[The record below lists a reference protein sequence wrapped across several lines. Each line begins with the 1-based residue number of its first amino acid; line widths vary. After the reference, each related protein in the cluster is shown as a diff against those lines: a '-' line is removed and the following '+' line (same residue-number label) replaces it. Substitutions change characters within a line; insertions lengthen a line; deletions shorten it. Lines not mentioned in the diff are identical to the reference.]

1 VLNESESTLTVPERT
16 MTTPSLSLRLAD
28 WIGRRHGIESGD
40 VVLGHQRIFILP
52 TRTGMAFWA
61 VVGILL
67 IGSINFGLQ
76 LGYLLTFTIV
86 GLALVSLYDTHRNL
100 SGLVLRGQGVT
111 PVHAGDV
118 AAFELTVSNPVPT
131 DRYALNFSFVLPAR
145 RRRDPDKAHE
155 APMPGTWID
164 VPASSVCRLRVALPT
179 RRRGRR
185 QCPRIRLSTRFPFG
199 LWRAWSYLQP
209 ELSTVVYPAP
219 EIDAPPL
226 PPEQSGHGES
236 AGAVAG
242 GDEFSGVRPYR
253 PGDPRKMIAWRL
265 AARSDDLSVK
275 FFESTSLGDVLLD
288 FNALPAQLNVEQKM
302 ARMARWV
309 LMAEAGNVS
318 YALRLP
324 GVELERS
331 RGPDHA
337 ARCLEALALYES
349 PRAAGAGP
357 GP

>member
-1 VLNESESTLTVPERT
+1 MS
-16 MTTPSLSLRLAD
+16 TPSLSLRLAD
-28 WIGRRHGIESGD
+28 WISRRQGIEAGD
-40 VVLGHQRIFILP
+40 VMLVHRRIFVVP
-52 TRTGMAFWA
+52 TRTGLVFWG
-61 VVGILL
+61 VVGVML
-67 IGSINFGLQ
+67 IGSINFELQ
-76 LGYLLTFTIV
+76 MGYLLTFTIV
-86 GLALVSLYDTHRNL
+86 GLALVSLYHTHRNL
-100 SGLVLRGQGVT
+100 SGLVLRGQSVA

-118 AAFELTVSNPVPT
+118 AAFELSVSNPVST
-131 DRYALNFSFVLPAR
+131 DRHALNFSFILPSR
-145 RRRDPDKAHE
+145 RWRVPDKAHE
-155 APMPGTWID
+155 EPMPGTWLD
-164 VPASSVCRLRVALPT
+164 VPAFSVCRIRVALPT

-199 LWRAWSYLQP
+199 LWSAWSYLQP
-209 ELSTVVYPAP
+209 DLSTVVYPAP

-236 AGAVAG
+236 GGAVAG

-275 FFESTSLGDVLLD
+275 FFESTSLGDMLLD
-288 FNALPAQLNVEQKM
+288 FNSLPAQMSVEQKM

-309 LMAEAGNVS
+309 LMAEAGHVS

-324 GVELERS
+324 GVELARG

-357 GP
+357 NP